1 MASKSAAD
9 IAFYLSDGG
18 TESFSYSYIGNTTEG
33 LEAQIAAI
41 TVPIILMLI
50 LIVGLVGNS
59 IVIYVILKAGHG
71 RVKSATNS
79 YIINLAITD
88 ISFLVCCVP
97 GTASMYA
104 WKEWMFG
111 DFMCKLVFF
120 MMHAAA
126 QATCLTLTAMSV
138 DRYQAIVRPLKSMQ
152 NRSTKMVSVII
163 IIIWI
168 FSFVTASPVFIFS
181 KMGTHSF
188 YIDVHLCVEDWPAYQ
203 TLFPAY
209 ALYCFIMMYLLPLAV
224 ISLCYLGVLIKVWDQ
239 VMPGLDGAHL
249 QYRAKEVRQRR
260 HVTWMVLAVVMTF
273 AFCWLPLYICNI
285 WQRFSRENFPE
296 TVPMYI
302 FKLFGIILVYTNSC
316 VNPFIYSFMGENF
329 RRYFRRACPFL
340 CKEKNHRF
348 QVAGS
353 RRTGTTVIDE
363 QPMVD
368 MRVGSTL
375 SDTDQKVSVSFD
387 ELSKSATK

>member
-1 MASKSAAD
+1 
-9 IAFYLSDGG
+9 
-18 TESFSYSYIGNTTEG
+18 
-33 LEAQIAAI
+33 
-41 TVPIILMLI
+41 
-50 LIVGLVGNS
+50 
-59 IVIYVILKAGHG
+59 
-71 RVKSATNS
+71 
-79 YIINLAITD
+79 
-88 ISFLVCCVP
+88 
-97 GTASMYA
+97 
-104 WKEWMFG
+104 
-111 DFMCKLVFF
+111 
-120 MMHAAA
+120 
-126 QATCLTLTAMSV
+126 
-138 DRYQAIVRPLKSMQ
+138 MQ
-152 NRSTKMVSVII
+152 NILNAISNQVNIYKFTLP
-163 IIIWI
+163 
-168 FSFVTASPVFIFS
+168 FS
-181 KMGTHSF
+181 
-188 YIDVHLCVEDWPAYQ
+188 
-203 TLFPAY
+203 
-209 ALYCFIMMYLLPLAV
+209 
-224 ISLCYLGVLIKVWDQ
+224 
-239 VMPGLDGAHL
+239 GLDGAHL